1 MFRPGRRV
9 LRQAGGAGG
18 GTSFVADEERKTAL
32 VVGGEVD
39 VDPELDEEP
48 DVDLEPAD
56 SEREDE
62 PDADPDA
69 SAINDKQSSAAGQ
82 RSDGAG

>member
-1 MFRPGRRV
+1 M
-9 LRQAGGAGG
+9 
-18 GTSFVADEERKTAL
+18 ADEEHGTAL
-32 VVGGEVD
+32 MVRGEVD

-48 DVDLEPAD
+48 SVDLELVD
-56 SEREDE
+56 SKREDE

-69 SAINDKQSSAAGQ
+69 SAIDDKQSSAARQ